1 MKRNLVVASLLIA
14 IVGTVPDLNAA
25 GVGKAVARTA
35 TRRLLGKSAGRAVA
49 GRATA
54 RVAAKTRMPV
64 AQVMK
69 LDRLRDGQAPIRMLT
84 KPRSVFRYTSNEQ
97 AQLYRQRGV
106 PSGAHF
112 TVNAGPGRPLS
123 AAHAKERYGL
133 PRAPTAR
140 VEAVLPRGTTVKS
153 GKVVGGQPGYG
164 ELKTYRQPL
173 SPSVVKSVRPVQK

>member
-35 TRRLLGKSAGRAVA
+35 TRRLLGKSAGRA
-49 GRATA
+49 TA
-54 RVAAKTRMPV
+54 RVAAKTRMPA

-69 LDRLRDGQAPIRMLT
+69 LDRLRDSQAPIRMLT